1 MQPHSS
7 GALNFYC
14 FIFVFNIILYFL
26 LFFVLLPID
35 NFSHIIYT
43 LERKLYVTDGF
54 LWGTTGE
61 HKVIRRPSGQSPQ
74 EVEIAFFDGRNSYG
88 IL

>member
-1 MQPHSS
+1 MQPCISR
-7 GALNFYC
+7 
-14 FIFVFNIILYFL
+14 VFNLYRFISVSIIILYFFL
-26 LFFVLLPID
+26 KIVLFPID

-43 LERKLYVTDGF
+43 LKRKLDVTDGF

-74 EVEIAFFDGRNSYG
+74 EVEIAFFDERNTHG